1 MSSLV
6 NVSVCSTTTNIKK
19 YINDLVDVKLLKV
32 VNGDS
37 KNNKDVMYVR
47 S

>member
-6 NVSVCSTTTNIKK
+6 NVSVCATTTNIKK